1 MFVQEPILITNNQDG
16 VYVATSISESDFQS
30 LAPTKSQA
38 KRFLERKLAKALTNS
53 KPFFKKIYKSVLVE
67 TRTFPVSPMHIERH
81 RRYPSGEPLSIP
93 IRVVKIID
101 SWDKLFGLLPDFDIH
116 FYCPVEEDFGMMLQD
131 AVRSVL
137 SSISPEEIIQHWP
150 PTECEV
156 DWIRIHIPSKSNG
169 VIAPRTRVLATVAES
184 ALKLKA
190 PLIEKNCRAVELYQ
204 LRDIMHSG
212 CGLLVGEAGV
222 GKSTI
227 LKFATRH
234 AIKQLRAEAKEAGS
248 PIPNTN
254 RFWFTSAN
262 RLIAGMRYLGQWQE
276 RLELVI
282 AELGELGGVLVVD
295 NLRDL
300 VTLGGTS
307 PSDSLAAFML
317 PYLRSGQ
324 LRIICESTPMQLDFC
339 QRHLPAFIDLL
350 PIVNVD
356 PLSSSF
362 EILLLQYVLEERA
375 KALNMSVEPTLS
387 PTIHRLSK
395 HFLAGRP
402 APSGSI
408 PFVEQW
414 VSQIRDQQRRR
425 LTKTGVKE
433 IESIPQD
440 LRFEDNNH
448 AIKPLTKDM
457 MLHAF
462 TQWTGLPRDILEDSV
477 LLRRNEV
484 TEALEHEVI
493 GQPRACN
500 AVTDIVM
507 RLKATMHEPGR
518 PLGCLLFCGPTG
530 VGKTQLAKSLA
541 KYLFGADKSR
551 SKLIRLDMSEFQSYA
566 AGHRLLRDAEGKSAA
581 WIQSLREQP
590 LQVLLLDE
598 IEKASS
604 EVFDVLLSVLDEGRL
619 SDSVGNVTSLRSTV
633 IILTSNL
640 GSTQNSLSGFHGGS
654 SMDYG
659 SYVRKV
665 LRPEFIN
672 RLDGIV
678 AFESL
683 SPETVLSMTRKELS
697 EINQREGVQRQGFR
711 LEFTQG
717 LVAHVAKAGFSPTLG
732 ARPLQRTIESMV
744 MAPLSRWMIDRQ
756 QVGANADSPSDCR
769 ILLDWKDDLVF
780 IDAAPL
786 PDRLVQ

>member
-16 VYVATSISESDFQS
+16 IYVATSISESDFQS

-38 KRFLERKLAKALTNS
+38 KRFLERKLAKALANS
-53 KPFFKKIYKSVLVE
+53 KPFFKKIYKSVHVE

-81 RRYPSGEPLSIP
+81 RRYPTGDPLSIP
-93 IRVVKIID
+93 IRVVKIVD

-156 DWIRIHIPSKSNG
+156 DWIRIRIHSKSNAPP
-169 VIAPRTRVLATVAES
+169 APRTKVLATVAES
-184 ALKLKA
+184 ATKMKA
-190 PLIEKNCRAVELYQ
+190 PLIEKNCRAVEMYQ

-300 VTLGGTS
+300 ITLGGTS
-307 PSDSLAAFML
+307 PSDSLAAFMI

-324 LRIICESTPMQLDFC
+324 LRVICESTPMQLDFC

-356 PLSSSF
+356 PLSPTF

-375 KALNMSVEPTLS
+375 KGLGMSVDPTLAA
-387 PTIHRLSK
+387 TIHRLSK

-414 VSQIRDQQRRR
+414 VSQVRDQQRRR
-425 LTKTGVKE
+425 LAKANPKL
-433 IESIPQD
+433 IEATTLEKGSVD
-440 LRFEDNNH
+440 DNGGS
-448 AIKPLTKDM
+448 KQLTKDM
-457 MLHAF
+457 MLQAF
-462 TQWTGLPRDILEDSV
+462 THWTGLPRDILEDSV
-477 LLRRNEV
+477 LLHRHEV
-484 TEALEHEVI
+484 TSRLEREVI

-500 AVTDIVM
+500 AVTDVVM

-640 GSTQNSLSGFHGGS
+640 GSTQNSLSGFHGGN

-665 LRPEFIN
+665 LRPEFVN
-672 RLDGIV
+672 RLDSIV

-711 LEFTQG
+711 LEFTDR
-717 LVAHVAKAGFSPTLG
+717 LVEHIASVGFSPTLG
-732 ARPLQRTIESMV
+732 ARPLQRTIESLV

-756 QVGANADSPSDCR
+756 HVEKSAENSIPGIIA
-769 ILLDWKDDLVF
+769 LDWKDGLTVG
-780 IDAAPL
+780 
-786 PDRLVQ
+786 